1 MRRPI
6 ILYRD
11 YDFSVDEIAAA
22 RPYFDLTNTRM
33 QIRERD
39 IVIGRYS
46 VLPFYREQARDI
58 MIAGADLINSYEEHL
73 YAADIRKW
81 YPDLAKPTPFSAMLT
96 PQTWMS
102 SEELMDDKT
111 YHGPYVVKG
120 ITNSKKHSWKTHMF
134 AQTKT
139 EAIEVMARLQEDTLI
154 GQQPI
159 VFRRFIPLKI
169 YDIAVNGMPIG
180 YEWRFFIAYG
190 EVLCGAWYWSSYIR
204 EDVEPPPATRVP
216 AAFLGE
222 VVRRIRDHINFVVVD
237 VAETAEG
244 EFMVVEL
251 NDGQMSGP
259 SENNLGELY
268 RTLHQTVTKKWST
281 R

>member
-1 MRRPI
+1 MRPI

-33 QIRERD
+33 QIKKD
-39 IVIGRYS
+39 DLVIGRYS
-46 VLPFYREQARDI
+46 VLPFYREQARDV
-58 MIAGADLINSYEEHL
+58 MMAGATLINSYEEHL

-81 YPDLAKPTPFSAMLT
+81 YADLSVPTPFAAMLT
-96 PQTWMS
+96 PRTWMS
-102 SEELMDDKT
+102 SEELMADTSCD
-111 YHGPYVVKG
+111 GPFVVKG
-120 ITNSKKHSWKTHMF
+120 ITNSKKHSWNTHMF
-134 AQTKT
+134 AQTKRD
-139 EAIEVMARLQEDTLI
+139 AIEVMLRLQEDSLI

-159 VFRRFIPLKI
+159 VFRRFIPLKA

-222 VVRRIRDHINFVVVD
+222 VCRRIGSKINFVVVD
-237 VAETAEG
+237 VAETADG

-268 RTLHQTVTKKWST
+268 RSLHQTVTKKWSA